1 MKGVVFTEFVEMLEE
16 TFSPELV
23 DELFG
28 AISLPSK
35 GVYTSVGTYDHNELV
50 SLVVELSRRT
60 DTAVPSLIHAFGKH
74 LGKQFVAKY
83 PAFFDAVE
91 DAFGFFEQIDGYVH
105 VEVRKL
111 YPDAELPRFHTR
123 RVGEHGLEVVYES
136 ERPFADL
143 AHGLIENT
151 IEHYGESIE
160 IERRPTDNGEV
171 FVLWQKCE
179 TPSCQG

>member
-1 MKGVVFTEFVEMLEE
+1 MKGIVFTEFVEMVEE
-16 TFSPELV
+16 TFSPELM

-28 AISLPSK
+28 AVSLESK
-35 GVYTSVGTYDHNELV
+35 GVYTSVGTYDHHELV
-50 SLVVELSRRT
+50 SLVVELSKRT
-60 DTAVPSLIHAFGKH
+60 DTEVPTLIHAFGKY
-74 LGKQFVAKY
+74 LGKQFVARY
-83 PAFFDAVE
+83 PAFFEAAE
-91 DAFGFFEQIDGYVH
+91 DSFGFLEQVDGHVH

-123 RVGEHGLEVVYES
+123 RVGEHELEVVYES

-151 IEHYGESIE
+151 IEYYGESID

-171 FVLWQKCE
+171 FALKQKCE
-179 TPSCQG
+179 VPTCRD